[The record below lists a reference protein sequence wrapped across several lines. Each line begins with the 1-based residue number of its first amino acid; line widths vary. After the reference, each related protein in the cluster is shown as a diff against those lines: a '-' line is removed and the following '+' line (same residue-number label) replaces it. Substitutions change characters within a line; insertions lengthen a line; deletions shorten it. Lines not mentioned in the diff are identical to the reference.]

1 MKSFSY
7 FIAVV
12 CGVIILTI
20 PLKGHSITTLCIQSK
35 EIQQIVRFNMTYHE
49 IIETLGVPDVVKS
62 DGMCLQYEYLGLSIF
77 LSRNGRIER
86 IYLANN
92 FTGSIG
98 ERKPLGGIQLSDV
111 ENEFGARLSVE
122 KRNYHPSS
130 MIMNIAAV
138 ETGNHTGSGGQD
150 NEPVPLSYPGNKKLY
165 IFYHDGKI
173 VKYKYV
179 LDEEGIAFWL
189 DHHQRIYA
197 TMLYPSRD

>member
-7 FIAVV
+7 FAAVV
-12 CGVIILTI
+12 CGVVVLTI

-35 EIQQIVRFNMTYHE
+35 EIQQIVRFNMTHHE
-49 IIETLGVPDVVKS
+49 IIETLGVPDVIKS
-62 DGMCLQYEYLGLSIF
+62 EGMCLQYEYLGLSIF
-77 LSRNGRIER
+77 LNRNGRIER

-92 FTGSIG
+92 FSGSIG

-130 MIMNIAAV
+130 VVQIVDAT
-138 ETGNHTGSGGQD
+138 ETKNHTGSGGLE
-150 NEPVPLSYPGNKKLY
+150 NGSVPLLYAGNKRLY

-179 LDEEGIAFWL
+179 LDEEGMAFWL
-189 DHHQRIYA
+189 DHNQRIYA
-197 TMLYPSRD
+197 TILYPSRD